1 MTETKKVA
9 ISLPQELMR
18 KIERIRKATGESR
31 SAFISRAIRQAL
43 KDREQEFLVARYVEG
58 YRKFP
63 ETKEEIELAEASA
76 ARLLAEEPWE

>member
-1 MTETKKVA
+1 MSETKKVA
-9 ISLPQELMR
+9 ISLPGELMR
-18 KIERIRKATGESR
+18 KIEKLRKSTGESR

-43 KDREQEFLVARYVEG
+43 KDREQEILIARYVEG

-63 ETKEEIELAEASA
+63 ETKEEIELAEAAA